1 MSTWY
6 KYTAAAHD
14 YTWWAV
20 PALLTG
26 QLPDT
31 SRLPTAANYPG
42 NLFTLLDDSHELN
55 VVEPF
60 TRLVPPGAVR
70 SDRSDIVRR
79 PTRGPW

>member
-1 MSTWY
+1 MRTAIPNFADLASMSTWY

-26 QLPDT
+26 QFPDT

-42 NLFTLLDDSHELN
+42 NLFTLLDDSTN
-55 VVEPF
+55 
-60 TRLVPPGAVR
+60 
-70 SDRSDIVRR
+70 
-79 PTRGPW
+79 